1 MPFDD
6 SGDISLEIKTF
17 IKKYI
22 HSVTLLDVLFL
33 LKSSEERSWTPEEV
47 SLEMRSNPGYA
58 RSQLLEL
65 VTMNMLAEKDGR
77 FRYETQELGDL
88 ADKLEILYN
97 TRRSTITNF
106 IYSQP
111 IESIRGFANAF
122 KIKKD

>member
-6 SGDISLEIKTF
+6 SGDVTLEIKNF
-17 IKKYI
+17 IRKHI

-33 LKSSEERSWTPEEV
+33 LKANEQRSWTPEEV

-65 VTMNMLAEKDGR
+65 VAMDLLREENGSY
-77 FRYETQELGDL
+77 RYHNGELGEL
-88 ADKLEILYN
+88 AGKLEVLYS

-111 IESIRGFANAF
+111 IDSIRDFANAF